1 MIIQLTTTTVKTS
14 TKQNGFLYK
23 HWETRRNGQKKKKR
37 EQRLFRGK
45 FFLRMFVSS
54 HQSWDFFL
62 MIEQSTP
69 IIYIWDFLSLL
80 IFDDYRDDCL
90 LLFFI
95 SFLYKKMSNEKNPES
110 MNSESSSIIIDN
122 WRKRILLPIHLS
134 ECQLRHM
141 NKGFSD
147 S

>member
-1 MIIQLTTTTVKTS
+1 MVFYINIGRQDEMGKRRKKENKDYSEV
-14 TKQNGFLYK
+14 NFFCVCLY
-23 HWETRRNGQKKKKR
+23 HHINLEI
-37 EQRLFRGK
+37 
-45 FFLRMFVSS
+45 FFWWLNNQ
-54 HQSWDFFL
+54 HQSY
-62 MIEQSTP
+62 TTN
-69 IIYIWDFLSLL
+69 DFLSLL